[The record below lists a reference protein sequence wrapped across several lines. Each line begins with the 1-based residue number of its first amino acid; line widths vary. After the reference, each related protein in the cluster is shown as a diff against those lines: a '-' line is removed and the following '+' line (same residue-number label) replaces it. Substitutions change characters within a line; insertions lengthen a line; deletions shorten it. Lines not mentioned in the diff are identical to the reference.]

1 MPASRWPAS
10 KVPLSSSAADT
21 DLTSIANA
29 DYTFALGDFQ
39 DYLADLTTNLGSLD
53 LVGSDIL
60 TGLLGDPT
68 GGTGL
73 DGLNALTGD
82 LGTLLTDLV
91 SVLI

>member
-1 MPASRWPAS
+1 
-10 KVPLSSSAADT
+10 
-21 DLTSIANA
+21 
-29 DYTFALGDFQ
+29 
-39 DYLADLTTNLGSLD
+39 LTTNLGSLD

-60 TGLLGDPT
+60 TGLLGDPA

-91 SVLI
+91 SGLI